1 MKKLLLLLF
10 ILNSSYS
17 FSQENILVLNKIH
30 EEKFILD
37 GVVSDQEIDDA
48 KILEVI
54 YEATPSFNTMPS
66 QETVGYLLTLI
77 NFFMLGL
84 KLKEVGL

>member
-1 MKKLLLLLF
+1 MKKLLLLFF

-17 FSQENILVLNKIH
+17 FSQENILVLNKIQ

-37 GVVSDQEIDDA
+37 GVVSDQEIDGA

-54 YEATPSFNTMPS
+54 YEETPSFNTMPS
-66 QETVGYLLTLI
+66 KETVGY
-77 NFFMLGL
+77 
-84 KLKEVGL
+84 